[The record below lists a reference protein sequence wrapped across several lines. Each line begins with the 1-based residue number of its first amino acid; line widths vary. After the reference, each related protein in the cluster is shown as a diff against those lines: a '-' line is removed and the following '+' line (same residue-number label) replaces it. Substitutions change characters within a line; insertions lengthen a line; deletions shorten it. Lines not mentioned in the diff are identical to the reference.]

1 MRTRFV
7 ILLMGSFVFAGT
19 EVQAQTCRGSVSIA
33 QRAHGLVDVGT
44 AFSKHVNSYGASV
57 GGGSDAWFAG
67 GGIQGLHYSD
77 LDARTWALTGIG
89 GAQIA
94 TDPGRY
100 LMVCPMAAVSF
111 ERANAIFGEDMS
123 ASTLTTNMGVAVG
136 VNAFQSTAVV
146 ARPDRRSVPDERTDA
161 VRARDRARH
170 GQRHVHHTPRRRG
183 RADRRALQ
191 HHAAVH
197 DPDWPRRGRDGVFAF
212 VRLQLR
218 RRR

>member
-7 ILLMGSFVFAGT
+7 VLLIGSFVVAGT
-19 EVQAQTCRGSVSIA
+19 EVHAQTCRGSVSIA
-33 QRAHGLVDVGT
+33 QRAHGVVGVGT

-77 LDARTWALTGIG
+77 LDARTWALTGVG

-123 ASTLTTNMGVAVG
+123 ASTLTTNMGAAVG
-136 VNAFQSTAVV
+136 VNAFQSTVV
-146 ARPDRRSVPDERTDA
+146 SLVPTAGLFLTNARTRFGPATERVTVSDTFTTLHAGVGVLIGERSSITPLFMIPIGLEGGETAFSLSYAFSFGRR
-161 VRARDRARH
+161 
-170 GQRHVHHTPRRRG
+170 
-183 RADRRALQ
+183 
-191 HHAAVH
+191 
-197 DPDWPRRGRDGVFAF
+197 
-212 VRLQLR
+212 
-218 RRR
+218 